1 MMQSA
6 IDRRSRGRL
15 GEQLVAQK
23 LQAEGFTIAAYN
35 FANAYG
41 EIDLIARKDDL
52 LLFVEVKL
60 RTNSNVDPAEL
71 ILLSKQKKIIRV
83 AKLFLSMHT
92 EQHDVICR
100 FDVALVEYSNGHP
113 IIQYIP
119 NAFDSID

>member
-1 MMQSA
+1 MQPA

-23 LQAEGFTIAAYN
+23 LQAEGFTIDAYN
-35 FANAYG
+35 FANSYG
-41 EIDLIARKDDL
+41 EIDLIARKDNL
-52 LLFVEVKL
+52 LLFIEVKL

-71 ILLSKQKKIIRV
+71 ILASKQKKIVTV
-83 AKLFLSMHT
+83 AKFFLSMHT
-92 EQHDVICR
+92 EHQDMICR
-100 FDVALVEYSNGHP
+100 FDVALVEYSNGNP